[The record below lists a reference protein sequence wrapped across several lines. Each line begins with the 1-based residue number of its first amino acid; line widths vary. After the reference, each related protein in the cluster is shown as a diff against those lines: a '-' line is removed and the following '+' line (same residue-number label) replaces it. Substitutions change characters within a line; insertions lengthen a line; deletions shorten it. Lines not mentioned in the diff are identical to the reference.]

1 MHRGEL
7 WRVQAGPVVYM
18 YVRILF
24 GAISTSEV
32 ARDPSRRQHTKASI
46 APERSLLSIREA
58 RRCLGCVE
66 PGLDQ
71 DQMWG

>member
-24 GAISTSEV
+24 GTMSTSEV
-32 ARDPSRRQHTKASI
+32 AKDPSGRQHTKAST

-66 PGLDQ
+66 PVLDQ